1 MDKTTAGQKGSGG
14 LQDVELKRRVGGIYG
29 GGGGGGGREKE
40 REGKEDDDRLK
51 HFWSIGLILDL
62 SGQIAFLFLRPWPRS
77 TRHRFTYQPCPILAT
92 VNPVLPNTETNF
104 FKEPFLVSHAQ
115 H

>member
-14 LQDVELKRRVGGIYG
+14 LQDMELKRRVGGIY

-51 HFWSIGLILDL
+51 HFGRFGFDLLIGRI
-62 SGQIAFLFLRPWPRS
+62 GGKFALRMETPAVIFS
-77 TRHRFTYQPCPILAT
+77 AQPP
-92 VNPVLPNTETNF
+92 
-104 FKEPFLVSHAQ
+104 HAHPGHNQ
-115 H
+115 SCSS